1 MSSKEVPATHAAN
14 ELRAQLSGGL
24 GAHRIQVSIDTAGGP
39 LVIVGPNGAGK
50 TTLLLMLLGLTAH
63 CTGRIQVGPAVLLD
77 TGARIDVPVE
87 QRRLGYVPQDYSLFP
102 HLNVL
107 ENVEFA
113 VPRQANARGGASRR
127 EQALAILADF
137 DVTALAERRPTA
149 ISGGEKQRVA
159 LARAIA
165 AQPRALLL
173 DEPLA
178 ALDATSR
185 RAVRAFLAAH
195 LRRLALPALIVTH
208 DPADAA
214 ALGHRIAVLEAGQ
227 IVQVGTWDELRARP
241 ATPFVREFVA

>member
-1 MSSKEVPATHAAN
+1 MCSGAAASAGSG
-14 ELRAQLSGGL
+14 LRAEVSGRV
-24 GAHRIQVSIDTAGGP
+24 GAICIEARFDTTGGP
-39 LVIVGPNGAGK
+39 LVVVGPNGAGK
-50 TTLLLMLLGLTAH
+50 TSLLLMLLGLNRRCSGSIA
-63 CTGRIQVGPAVLLD
+63 VGTTTLLD
-77 TGARIDVPVE
+77 TARGIDVPVE

-107 ENVEFA
+107 ENVEFG
-113 VPRQANARGGASRR
+113 VPLRSAANGGPSRR
-127 EQALAILADF
+127 EQAHALLRDFELAG
-137 DVTALAERRPTA
+137 LAERRPSA
-149 ISGGEKQRVA
+149 ISGGEQQRVA

-185 RAVRAFLAAH
+185 RAVRSFLAAH

-208 DPADAA
+208 DPADAM

-227 IVQVGTWDELRARP
+227 IVQVGTWAELRSAP
-241 ATPFVREFVA
+241 ATPFVAEFVA